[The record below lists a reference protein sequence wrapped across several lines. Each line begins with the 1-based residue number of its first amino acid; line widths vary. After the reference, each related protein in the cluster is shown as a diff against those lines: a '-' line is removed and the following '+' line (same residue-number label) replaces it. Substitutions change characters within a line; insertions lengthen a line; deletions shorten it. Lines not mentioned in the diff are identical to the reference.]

1 MYIQPIVPTV
11 ETIALPPTHAVSP
24 VAQVVRAAPETP
36 VAKGNL
42 SQVAAPVYE
51 ALQSA
56 AALPPSPN
64 PTFIPPATGNA
75 LRLYAAVQA
84 LAAERVYPAP
94 VFSFRA

>member
-1 MYIQPIVPTV
+1 MFIQPVVPAA
-11 ETIALPPTHAVSP
+11 ETITLPAAHAVSP
-24 VAQVVRAAPETP
+24 VAQLARATPETP

>member
-1 MYIQPIVPTV
+1 MFIQPIVPAT
-11 ETIALPPTHAVSP
+11 EAITLTPPHPVTP
-24 VAQVVRAAPETP
+24 VAEVVRAAPLATP
-36 VAKGNL
+36 APGNL
-42 SQVAAPVYE
+42 TQAASPVYE
-51 ALQSA
+51 ALQA
-56 AALPPSPN
+56 AATLPPSPN